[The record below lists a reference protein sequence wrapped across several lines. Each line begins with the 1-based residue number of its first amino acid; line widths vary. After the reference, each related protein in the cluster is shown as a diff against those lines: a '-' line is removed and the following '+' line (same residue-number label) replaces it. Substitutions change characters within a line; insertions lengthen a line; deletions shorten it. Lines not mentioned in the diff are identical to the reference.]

1 MSLQVFWV
9 FHKWFSSCSKSRDRK
24 DPHDFWAL
32 LLQIKLG
39 AFPPQCQCGVHTT
52 SKIAQKLPFC
62 TCGYGRSLRAKSPPI
77 GNWSVSWIYSDQEP
91 AWDFHKKK
99 YLESKWL
106 DSSCKWWADA
116 LGSAAAVEEGFE
128 GHNGVH
134 ASPPLV
140 ECTMMKG
147 WGGARGRRGG
157 WKMSPVTIH
166 VSRVRGS
173 DPHNLVFLPKLP
185 IGAAVTPGM
194 TCHGE
199 LGCELQRWKIWRKSL
214 HSSRG
219 NSILEKSTTTN
230 FNDFFEFFQ
239 TGVDPLPYFGNNLA
253 LFPEK

>member
-9 FHKWFSSCSKSRDRK
+9 FHKWSLSCSKSRDRK

-99 YLESKWL
+99 YLESKWGGL

-157 WKMSPVTIH
+157 WKMSPVTNH

-199 LGCELQRWKIWRKSL
+199 WNSLGVWVTEMENLKKIIAQQQGQQHLR
-214 HSSRG
+214 
-219 NSILEKSTTTN
+219 E
-230 FNDFFEFFQ
+230 
-239 TGVDPLPYFGNNLA
+239 VDNHKF
-253 LFPEK
+253 

>member
-1 MSLQVFWV
+1 MTS
-9 FHKWFSSCSKSRDRK
+9 
-24 DPHDFWAL
+24 PHHQQNCPKIAL
-32 LLQIKLG
+32 LYLRLWPFSTGQITAYWQLVG
-39 AFPPQCQCGVHTT
+39 LVNIFRPRA
-52 SKIAQKLPFC
+52 
-62 TCGYGRSLRAKSPPI
+62 SLRFSQKEI
-77 GNWSVSWIYSDQEP
+77 FGIEV
-91 AWDFHKKK
+91 
-99 YLESKWL
+99 L

-199 LGCELQRWKIWRKSL
+199 WNSLGVWVTEMENLKKIIAQQQGQQHLR
-214 HSSRG
+214 
-219 NSILEKSTTTN
+219 E
-230 FNDFFEFFQ
+230 
-239 TGVDPLPYFGNNLA
+239 VDNHKF
-253 LFPEK
+253 